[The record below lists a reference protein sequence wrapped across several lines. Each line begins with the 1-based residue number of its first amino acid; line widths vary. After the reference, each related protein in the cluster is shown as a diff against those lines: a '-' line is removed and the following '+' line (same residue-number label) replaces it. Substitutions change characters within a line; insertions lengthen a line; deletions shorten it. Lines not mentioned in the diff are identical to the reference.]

1 MIWFDGSVR
10 HSPTLTLEAG
20 DRGLTLGDGIF
31 ETIAVFGR
39 VPFRLGDHLA
49 RLEDAAQ
56 VLGFPL
62 PRATVEQ
69 AIADL
74 VAAMTDDHAAL
85 RITVTRGPGPR
96 GLAPPAE
103 PRPTV
108 FATLAPWS
116 PSMAFQPIRLVTSTI
131 RRNETSPLSR
141 IKSLAYLDNVLAF
154 QQAKAAGAGDALIL
168 NTAGNVAS
176 TAMANLFVIQGEELV
191 TPPVSDGVRPGVMR
205 QLLLGVVSGFRPAER
220 AVEPAGLG
228 EANAVFA
235 TNSLRLLC
243 PVTALDG
250 RALPQNDEIVRRLS
264 AILRDAV
271 KAECAADPFEPE

>member
-10 HSPTLTLEAG
+10 HTPTLTLDAG
-20 DRGLTLGDGIF
+20 DRGLTLADGIF

-39 VPFRLGDHLA
+39 IPFRLNDHLA

-56 VLGFPL
+56 VLGFIL

-74 VAAMTDDHAAL
+74 VAAMPDNHAAI
-85 RITVTRGPGPR
+85 RVTVTRGPGPR

-116 PSMAFQPIRLVTSTI
+116 PSMAFQPIRLATSTI

-154 QQAKAAGAGDALIL
+154 QQARAAGADDALIL
-168 NTAGNVAS
+168 NAAGHVAS
-176 TAMANLFVIQGEELV
+176 TAMANLFVIQGDELA
-191 TPPVSDGVRPGVMR
+191 TPPVADGVRPGVMR
-205 QLLLGVVSGFRPAER
+205 QVVMAQAASLGLRVIERSVPPVDLANR
-220 AVEPAGLG
+220 AVI
-228 EANAVFA
+228 A
-235 TNSLRLLC
+235 TNSLRLVC
-243 PVTALDG
+243 PVVAIDG
-250 RALPQNDEIVRRLS
+250 QSLLAT
-264 AILRDAV
+264 AILEALRASLELAI
-271 KAECAADPFEPE
+271 KG